1 MKTLFLVR
9 HAKSSHALSGQLDIE
24 RPLHERGIHD
34 AEMMAHRLLLKKFSF
49 DAFVS
54 SPAKRALATCHLFAK
69 AFNMQ
74 PSHIMIEKK
83 LYEAG
88 SETFYEVVNNMDDH
102 FSSVALFSHNPGIS
116 YFVHSLDSKI
126 KDGMPTCGVFG
137 VEADI
142 DAWKE
147 FKQADKKF
155 LYFDF
160 PKKQ

>member
-34 AEMMAHRLLLKKFSF
+34 AEMMAQRLLLKKFSF

-54 SPAKRALATCHLFAK
+54 SPAKRALTTCHLFAK
-69 AFNMQ
+69 VFNMQ
-74 PSHIMIEKK
+74 PANIMIEKE

-88 SETFYEVVNNMDDH
+88 SETFYEVVKNMNDH
-102 FSSVALFSHNPGIS
+102 FSGIALFSHNPGIS
-116 YFVHSLDSKI
+116 YFVHSLTDKKI
-126 KDGMPTCGVFG
+126 DGMPTCGVFG

-142 DAWKE
+142 DSWKDFE
-147 FKQADKKF
+147 KADKNF

-160 PKKQ
+160 PKNQ